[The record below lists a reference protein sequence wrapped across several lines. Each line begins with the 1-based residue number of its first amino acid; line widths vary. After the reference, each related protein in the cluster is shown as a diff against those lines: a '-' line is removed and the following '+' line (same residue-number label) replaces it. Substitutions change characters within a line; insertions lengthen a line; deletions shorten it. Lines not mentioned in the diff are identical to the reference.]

1 MNARSDRDARMN
13 GDPAM
18 AVRGLVKVYGRKL
31 FSRKGFR
38 ALDGVTLEV
47 PRGSVFGL
55 LGPNGA
61 GKTTLIKILL
71 GLVRRYEGEA
81 VLSGR
86 PPGDPS
92 SRRTAGF
99 LPESHRLPPYLTGR
113 QVVRLFGMM
122 SGADRKDL
130 DARIPRLL
138 ELVGMEKSADR
149 KVREYSKGMQQRI
162 GLAQALVHEPEIVF
176 LDEPTD
182 GVDPVG
188 RAAIRGIVES
198 LKQRGITVFIN
209 SHLLMEVELVCD
221 RVAILSKGRL
231 IREGTVDDLTPRTGK
246 VHFELREP
254 RADLAKLLEGIGTG
268 FSALPSGFE
277 LTVTDAELDR
287 AIDRLRSA
295 GAGIREITQ
304 RRLTLEES
312 FLHLVGKEPV

>member
-1 MNARSDRDARMN
+1 MSSQSDRN
-13 GDPAM
+13 GA
-18 AVRGLVKVYGRKL
+18 AILSVRNLAKTYGKGV

-38 ALDGVTLEV
+38 ALDGVSLEV
-47 PRGSVFGL
+47 QRGSVFGL

-71 GLVRRYEGEA
+71 GLVRRYDGEA
-81 VLSGR
+81 DLCGL
-86 PPGDPS
+86 PPANPA
-92 SRRTAGF
+92 SRRSAGF

-122 SGADRKDL
+122 SGADPRDL
-130 DARIPRLL
+130 DQRIPRLL

-188 RAAIRGIVES
+188 RAAIRGIVED
-198 LKQRGITVFIN
+198 LKRRGITVFIN

-231 IREGTVDDLTPRTGK
+231 VREGSVDELTPRTGK
-246 VHFELREP
+246 VHFELRDA
-254 RADLAKLLEGIGTG
+254 RADLATLLAGIGTG
-268 FSALPSGFE
+268 MVVLPTGFD
-277 LTVTDAELDR
+277 LQVTDSELDA
-287 AIDRLRSA
+287 AIDRLRGA
-295 GAGIREITQ
+295 GVGIREITQ

-312 FLHLVGKEPV
+312 FIHLVGKEQG

>member
-1 MNARSDRDARMN
+1 MNARSDRDAGTN
-13 GDPAM
+13 GDSAM
-18 AVRGLVKVYGRKL
+18 SVRDLVKVYPKGV
-31 FSRKGFR
+31 FSKKGFR
-38 ALDGVTLEV
+38 ALDGVSLEIR
-47 PRGSVFGL
+47 RGSVFGL

-71 GLVRRYEGEA
+71 GLVRRYRGDA
-81 VLSGR
+81 VLCGL

-92 SRRTAGF
+92 SRRKAGF

-122 SGADRKDL
+122 SGATPSDL

-188 RAAIRGIVES
+188 RAAIRGIVED
-198 LKQRGITVFIN
+198 LKRRGITVFIN

-221 RVAILSKGRL
+221 RVAILSKGKL
-231 IREGTVDDLTPRTGK
+231 IREGSVDELTPRTGK
-246 VHFELREP
+246 VQFELREA
-254 RADLAKLLEGIGTG
+254 RADLATLMSGIGTG
-268 FSALPSGFE
+268 FGPLARGFE
-277 LTVTDAELDR
+277 LKVTDVELDQ

-295 GAGIREITQ
+295 GVGIREIAQ

-312 FLHLVGKEPV
+312 FIHLVSGEQG